1 MQYAAAVTLI
11 AALLYAGSIL
21 LVGWARWR
29 HGIDAPSVTGHPA
42 FERAHRVQT
51 NTLEQ
56 MPIFLPSL
64 WLAAWLHSDAVA
76 GAIGLLFIVFR
87 VVYAVLYLRN
97 SEKRGWGY
105 APGAL
110 CMLALW
116 CLAAWGLA
124 ERATF

>member
-1 MQYAAAVTLI
+1 MHHVAAVTLLAI
-11 AALLYAGSIL
+11 LLYAATIL

-29 HGIDAPSVTGHPA
+29 YGIKAPATMGHPD
-42 FERAHRVQT
+42 FDRAYRVQV

-64 WLAAWLHSDAVA
+64 WLAAFYFSDQIAA
-76 GAIGLLFIVFR
+76 IIGLAFIAFR
-87 VVYAVLYLRN
+87 IFYAVLYLRAAE
-97 SEKRGWGY
+97 SRGYAY

-116 CLAAWGLA
+116 FLAVWGLLRSLGA
-124 ERATF
+124 